1 MSKIYTLTLS
11 CLFVLSWSMALPAQ
25 VSFTAN
31 NQVTPYPSGFHPAVN
46 LGAYTSFSDETLS
59 ELAAG
64 NPSTGV
70 VGAGVKSQRLGL
82 FEGFL
87 EQWGYDIRVPA
98 FQHYQSLGMGEHTVI
113 VGFPSSAHRD
123 PVQYCP
129 GIQSELFANMYAPIW
144 DGGANGT
151 PYNDDNYYA
160 AYLYKTVSQYKDYVR
175 FWEIWNEPGF
185 DYTGGLGYLP
195 PGAPG
200 SWWDNNP
207 NPCDYKLRAPI
218 FHYVRLLRMS
228 WEVIKTLDPDAYVVV
243 SGTGYPSFLDA
254 ILRNTDNPVDGSVT
268 AEYPLKGGA
277 YFDVMGYHS
286 YPHFDGGLREYS
298 DSIQN
303 WLYYRHSDAAAEAL
317 LRTKDAYQA
326 VLDDYGYN
334 GSTYPEKLWIITEIN
349 LPRKPFPEPGTSEN
363 YIGSA
368 ASQRNFIIK
377 AMATC
382 MANDI
387 LQMQVYKLAE
397 DTQYDNAYSEFDLM
411 GLYKRLDYNDGYFQ
425 ELNEEGIAHKTTSDI
440 LFGKTFD
447 ALRTAQLNLSPTVGG
462 GAFKDGHGNFTYV
475 LWAKTQ
481 TDQSE
486 VASATYSFPAGLNIS
501 NLLKCEWDASVS
513 HNAVSSPSAN
523 IALTATPI
531 FLTQRI
537 FSINDYSACAPFML
551 QLTQQVP
558 GASQWLWTVLTPAGV
573 PVTFSTQN
581 PTMTLN
587 NPGTYSVTLVA
598 KNAAGQIIAEQT
610 QTLYV
615 TAQPAPQF
623 TTETTGPI
631 VYFQNETAYG
641 LTDFTWNFGDG
652 QTSMDAVPTHVYLQ
666 SGTFNVTLT
675 ATNEC
680 GSGSVSHPVSV
691 VSPNTTQLDFT
702 ANDSIPTFTGKF
714 RPGTSWDY
722 ISGWTDEQV
731 ADIAAGN
738 PLEGGADGVKGVG
751 VKALRTYTGESAF
764 LDLGY
769 DTRLPEFEH
778 FNNLD
783 LRDNSFLLA
792 FPAAQNRDTYFYCP
806 DVQSALFKDLY
817 LDIWD
822 GGANGT
828 PVNDANPF
836 ALYVWNTVSTYRDY
850 VRFWEIY
857 NSPDFDLTGDKAWLP
872 PGEPGNWWQNN
883 PDPCDYELKAP
894 IFYYIRSLR
903 IAYEIVRYLDPEAY
917 VTISGIAY
925 PAFLDAVCRNSDNP
939 FNGSVASP
947 YPLKGG
953 AYFDA
958 VGFKSYPHFDGSTV
972 FYDVAAGQFAYERH
986 SDAAVSGIPRVKASF
1001 QTVLDNYGY
1010 DGMQMPEKEWII
1022 SEANLPRQSFYGFLG
1037 SAEAQR
1043 NWVIKAW
1050 VESVKDGIRQL
1061 NIFRLAES
1069 QHIWLANDP
1078 FEVMGF
1084 YQKMEG
1090 VTPYNQAVNDEGIAL
1105 KTCSDLLFGTDY
1117 NQQQT
1122 EAMNLPANVGGAAF
1136 SDADGNFVY
1145 VLWAKTE
1152 TDQTEN
1158 ASAVYSFPAGLGIGQ
1173 MQRRAWDFSQAG
1185 QVTTIS
1191 PSSIALTGAP
1201 IFLTETAT
1209 LTPPVA
1215 FFEADFVEICVN
1227 ETVQFSSQASGNP
1240 THWEWA
1246 FEGGTPAAHF
1256 GETPPAI
1263 TYYTPG
1269 VFEVKLLV
1277 SNAAGEHE
1285 ATYSDYITVL
1295 PAPTANFTPIVSGAS
1310 VQFVNL
1316 SADPLGLGGT
1326 QFEWCYGDGT
1336 CQLAANPTY
1345 VFFQNGT
1352 YTVTLTATNDC
1363 GTATYQQTV
1372 TIGAIPTAFFTFNHN
1387 GDCTAPVVQFLD
1399 NSSSNPESWYWYFPG
1414 ATPAETDLRYP
1425 TVSFPQAGIYE
1436 VTFIVGNGFGFDT
1449 LVQEVYI
1456 EGTATTNIDVSLC
1469 AGGIYGGI
1477 QVFNDTTVT
1486 TVLPTWTLGCDSA
1499 VVANITVVDL
1509 LETFYEYNL
1518 CEGDFFHGVPVF
1530 SDTVFVETFSLPV
1543 GCDSVST
1550 STLHVFPHVETV
1562 LFDTIAP
1569 GGFVMVGSQV
1579 FTQPGIYEVPLQ
1591 TTHGCDSLVTLHLTV
1606 LTGTKDF
1613 SANPLNVKVFPNPF
1627 SQQVWV
1633 EFELKEAA
1641 EVDLVLYDAMGRL
1654 VRQFVSQG
1662 KMGAGRHRVGVGD
1675 LEIPAGVYWLRL
1687 ATGGR
1692 QFFTKAVRM

>member
-1 MSKIYTLTLS
+1 MSKIYALALS
-11 CLFVLSWSMALPAQ
+11 YLFVLTNSTTLQAQ
-25 VSFTAN
+25 VNFTAN
-31 NQVTPYPSGFHPAVN
+31 NQVNPYPYGFHPAAN
-46 LGAYTSFSDETLS
+46 IGQYTSFSEEQLAL
-59 ELAAG
+59 LAAG
-64 NPSTGV
+64 GSPPSGGQGGDV
-70 VGAGVKSQRLGL
+70 LGAGVKSLRPGI
-82 FEGFL
+82 FESYL
-87 EQWGYDIRVPA
+87 EVAGYDANLPI
-98 FQHYQSLGMGEHTVI
+98 FQKYEALGMGEHTVI
-113 VGFPSSAHRD
+113 VGFPSEAHKD
-123 PVQYCP
+123 PPQYCP
-129 GIQSELFANMYAPIW
+129 GIQSTLFANMYAPIW

-151 PYNDDNYYA
+151 PYNDSNYYA

-185 DYTGGLGYLP
+185 DYTGGLGFLP

-207 NPCDYKLRAPI
+207 DPCNYKLRAPI

-228 WEVIKTLDPDAYVVV
+228 WEIIKTLDPDAYVVV

-303 WLYYRHSDAAAEAL
+303 WLYFRHSDAAAEAL
-317 LRTKDAYQA
+317 IRTKNAYKA
-326 VLDDYGYN
+326 VLDDYGYD

-349 LPRKPFPEPGTSEN
+349 LPRKPFPEPGTTEN

-368 ASQRNFIIK
+368 VAQRNFLIK
-377 AMATC
+377 AMTTC

-397 DTQYDNAYSEFDLM
+397 DTEYDNAYSEFDLM

-425 ELNEEGIAHKTTSDI
+425 ELNEEGVAHKTASDM
-440 LFGKTFD
+440 LFGKIFD
-447 ALRTAQLNLSPTVGG
+447 PVRTGQLQLPATVGG
-462 GAFKDGHGNFTYV
+462 GAFKDEHGNFTYV
-475 LWAKTQ
+475 LWARTQ

-486 VASATYSFPAGLNIS
+486 VASATYSFPTGLNIS

-513 HNAVSSPSAN
+513 HDAVSSPSAN
-523 IALTATPI
+523 IALTATPV

-551 QLTQQVP
+551 QLTPQVS
-558 GASQWLWTVLTPAGV
+558 GATQWLWTVQTPSGT
-573 PVTFSTQN
+573 PLTFSTQN
-581 PTMTLN
+581 PSAVLT
-587 NPGTYSVTLVA
+587 NPGSYQVSLQA
-598 KNAAGQIIAEQT
+598 KNTAGQVIAEQT
-610 QTLYV
+610 QTLHV
-615 TAQPAPQF
+615 TAQPVPQF
-623 TTETTGPI
+623 STETTGPI
-631 VYFQNETAYG
+631 AYFQNETAYG
-641 LTDFTWNFGDG
+641 LTDFAWSFGDG
-652 QTSMDAVPTHVYLQ
+652 GTSTDAVPTHVYLQ
-666 SGTFNVTLT
+666 SGNFNVTLT

-680 GSGSVSHPVSV
+680 GSVSVAHPVSV

-702 ANDSIPTFTGKF
+702 SNDSIPTFTGKF

-722 ISGWTDEQV
+722 IPGWTDEQV

-738 PLEGGADGVKGVG
+738 PIENVDGVG
-751 VKALRTYTGESAF
+751 VKAIRTYTGESAF

-792 FPAAQNRDTYFYCP
+792 FPAAQNRDTYHYCP
-806 DVQSALFKDLY
+806 DYQSALFKDLY

-822 GGANGT
+822 GGEHGT
-828 PVNDANPF
+828 PVNDNNPF
-836 ALYVWNTVSTYRDY
+836 ALYVWNTVSTYKDY

-903 IAYEIVRYLDPEAY
+903 IAYEIVRYADPEAY
-917 VTISGIAY
+917 VTISGIAF
-925 PAFLDAVCRNSDNP
+925 PSFLDAVCRNTDNP
-939 FNGSVASP
+939 FDGSEASP

-972 FYDVAAGQFAYERH
+972 FYDVNAGQFAYERH

-1001 QTVLDNYGY
+1001 AEVLANYGY
-1010 DGMQMPEKEWII
+1010 DGTQMPEKEWII

-1069 QHIWLANDP
+1069 QHIWEASDP

-1084 YQKMEG
+1084 YQKMAG
-1090 VTPYNQAVNDEGIAL
+1090 VTPYNQTVNDEGIAL

-1158 ASAVYSFPAGLGIGQ
+1158 AVATYSFPAGLGIGQ
-1173 MQRRAWDFSQAG
+1173 LQRQAWDYSQTG
-1185 QVTTIS
+1185 QTTSIS
-1191 PSSIALTGAP
+1191 SMNISLTGAP
-1201 IFLTETAT
+1201 VFLTETAM
-1209 LTPPVA
+1209 LMPPVA
-1215 FFEADFVEICVN
+1215 FFESDLQEICVN
-1227 ETVQFSSQASGNP
+1227 ESVHFTSLASGNP
-1240 THWEWA
+1240 THWEWT
-1246 FEGGTPAAHF
+1246 FEGGTPGAHF
-1256 GETPPAI
+1256 GEAPPAI
-1263 TYYTPG
+1263 TYYMPG
-1269 VFEVKLLV
+1269 VYEVKLLV
-1277 SNAAGEHE
+1277 KNAAGEHT
-1285 ATYSDYITVL
+1285 ATYTDYIKVL
-1295 PAPTANFTPIVSGAS
+1295 PAATANFMAVINGAS

-1316 SADPLGLGGT
+1316 SADPQGLGGT
-1326 QFEWCYGDGT
+1326 QFEWCYGDGV
-1336 CQLAANPTY
+1336 CQMAANPNY

-1352 YTVTLTATNDC
+1352 YTVTMTATNGC
-1363 GTATYQQTV
+1363 GTATYEQTI
-1372 TIGAIPTAFFTFNHN
+1372 TIGSAPTAVFGFNHN
-1387 GDCTAPVVQFLD
+1387 ADCEAPIVQFLD
-1399 NSSSNPESWYWYFPG
+1399 NSYSNPESWFWYFPG
-1414 ATPAETDLRYP
+1414 ASPVETDLRYP
-1425 TVSFPQAGIYE
+1425 TVSFPQAGMYE

-1456 EGTATTNIDVSLC
+1456 EGNSTTNIDVSLC
-1469 AGGIYGGI
+1469 EGGSYGGV

-1486 TVLPTWTLGCDSA
+1486 VVMPTWTLGCDSSI
-1499 VVANITVVDL
+1499 VAHITVVDL
-1509 LETFYEYNL
+1509 LETSYEFNI
-1518 CEGDFFHGVPVF
+1518 CAGDIVNGLQVF
-1530 SDTVFVETFSLPV
+1530 SDTILVDTFNLPV
-1543 GCDSVST
+1543 GCDSI
-1550 STLHVFPHVETV
+1550 STLILNVFPNEATTV
-1562 LFDTIAP
+1562 FDTIAS
-1569 GGFVMVGSQV
+1569 GGFVMVGIQV

-1591 TTHGCDSLVTLHLTV
+1591 TWLGCDSLVTLHLTL
-1606 LTGTKDF
+1606 LTGTKNF
-1613 SANPLNVKVFPNPF
+1613 EANPLNVRVFPNPY
-1627 SQQVWV
+1627 SEQVWV
-1633 EFELKEAA
+1633 EFELSEAT
-1641 EVDLVLYDAMGRL
+1641 EVTVEVFD
-1654 VRQFVSQG
+1654 
-1662 KMGAGRHRVGVGD
+1662 GVG
-1675 LEIPAGVYWLRL
+1675 EGAKSFHR
-1687 ATGGR
+1687 
-1692 QFFTKAVRM
+1692 KK